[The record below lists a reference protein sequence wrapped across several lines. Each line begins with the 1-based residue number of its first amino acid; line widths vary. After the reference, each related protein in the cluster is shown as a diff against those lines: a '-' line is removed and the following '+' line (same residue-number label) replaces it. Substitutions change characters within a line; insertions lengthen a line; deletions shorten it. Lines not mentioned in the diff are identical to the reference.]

1 MPQLLMAVIDDVN
14 KIWDVLD
21 AWERL
26 GVSGVTIHDSTGQ
39 HRTQGL
45 RDDLPLFPSVRD
57 LLEKS
62 ETSHRTLWSVL
73 EDDVDVEAI
82 AKATEAIVG
91 PLANP
96 RTGILFT
103 IPVTKVWG
111 LRQPEKEAKDKRKR
125 ARAAKG

>member
-1 MPQLLMAVIDDVN
+1 MPILLTAVIDDAS

-26 GVSGVTIHDSTGQ
+26 GVSGATIHDSTGL

-45 RDDLPLFPSVRD
+45 RDDLPLFPSVHD

-62 ETSHRTLWSVL
+62 ETNHRTIWSVL
-73 EDDVDVEAI
+73 EDHVDVQAI
-82 AKATEAIVG
+82 VRATEAIVG
-91 PLANP
+91 PLDRP

-103 IPVTKVWG
+103 VPVLQVWG
-111 LRQPEKEAKDKRKR
+111 LRTPGKDE
-125 ARAAKG
+125 

>member
-1 MPQLLMAVIDDVN
+1 MPVLLMAVIDDAT

-26 GVSGVTIHDSTGQ
+26 GISGATIHDSTGL

-57 LLEKS
+57 LLEKT
-62 ETSHRTLWSVL
+62 ETSHRTIWSVL
-73 EDDVDVEAI
+73 EDGVDAEAI
-82 AKATEAIVG
+82 VRATEAIVG
-91 PLANP
+91 PLDNP

-103 IPVTKVWG
+103 VPVLKVWG
-111 LRQPEKEAKDKRKR
+111 LRSSGGGK
-125 ARAAKG
+125 

>member
-1 MPQLLMAVIDDVN
+1 MPVLLMAVIDDAT

-26 GVSGVTIHDSTGQ
+26 GISGATIHDSTGL

-57 LLEKS
+57 LLEET
-62 ETSHRTLWSVL
+62 ETSHRTIWSVL
-73 EDDVDVEAI
+73 EDGVDAEAI
-82 AKATEAIVG
+82 ARATEAIVG
-91 PLANP
+91 PLDNP

-103 IPVTKVWG
+103 VPVLKVWG
-111 LRQPEKEAKDKRKR
+111 LRRPDK
-125 ARAAKG
+125 